1 VINCRWCSMKQCSK
15 AYTHN
20 VIKLLLLLQL
30 PDCRMT

>member
-1 VINCRWCSMKQCSK
+1 MKQCSR

-20 VIKLLLLLQL
+20 IIKLLLLLLLQL